1 MKQHVVLVGLP
12 GSGKTTVGQLTAEA
26 LQAPFVDI
34 DALILRKQGKPIAM
48 IFAELGEAAFRDMER
63 AEMVAAIAAEPAV
76 IAPGGGW
83 AAQPGALE
91 SVRPQAFL
99 VYLKATPES
108 TAGRAATPG
117 NRPTL
122 MGEDPLARMKD
133 LLKEREPFY
142 LQADA
147 QVDAEHLTAEQ
158 VAKAVADLARTRAG
172 W

>member
-1 MKQHVVLVGLP
+1 MKRHVVLVGLP
-12 GSGKTTVGQLTAEA
+12 GSGKTTVGQLAAEA

-48 IFAELGEAAFRDMER
+48 IFAELGEAAFRDLER

-83 AAQPGALE
+83 AAQPGAIE

-99 VYLKATPES
+99 VYLKARAES
-108 TAGRAATPG
+108 TADRAATPG

-147 QVDAEHLTAEQ
+147 QVDAERLTAEQ